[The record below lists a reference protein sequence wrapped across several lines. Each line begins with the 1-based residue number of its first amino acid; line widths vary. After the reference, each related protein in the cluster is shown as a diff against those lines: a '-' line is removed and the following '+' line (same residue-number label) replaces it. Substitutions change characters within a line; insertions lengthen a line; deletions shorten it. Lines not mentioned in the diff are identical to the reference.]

1 MSSRRILFPVSRSDH
16 AGDFP
21 AGSAENGASRKG
33 GTSMEPLPDQL
44 GPRLRALRVHKG
56 LSLTTLARRIYYT
69 KGYLSRVETGR
80 QTPSPEFVRRYEAE
94 LGVTGGL
101 VVPREEAGPTTAPEV
116 VGGGEEV
123 WVMTMTP
130 SGSAFTSVGRR
141 EALLGG
147 AALLAGMVSVRHSGA
162 SGGDQVRQH
171 RLLFDTTRELGQ
183 TTSPS
188 VVLPM
193 LVGQAQAL
201 RRLSGRTSARQAGEL
216 ALLAARTAEFAGW
229 MAQEDGDDRAAL
241 WWTDRAVEVARAAGD
256 EYVASYALVRRAL
269 ITLNHGDFAT
279 TIELARQARS
289 RPGIPARVRGLAAQR
304 EAQGHALAGDYDT
317 CMRALDEA
325 GSLLRDRG
333 AEQPDGPVIGTS
345 HVSDPVAVVTGWCLH
360 DLGRPRQA
368 AEILDREVAR
378 IPASAVR
385 ARTRFGARRAL
396 AHAASGELEHACDL
410 AREIIGNLAHV
421 ESATIRADMVKLAR
435 TLRRW
440 HGNEHV
446 RALDPALTAALS
458 IAG

>member
-1 MSSRRILFPVSRSDH
+1 MVS
-16 AGDFP
+16 
-21 AGSAENGASRKG
+21 
-33 GTSMEPLPDQL
+33 LPDEL
-44 GPRLRALRVHKG
+44 GPRLRALRLHNG
-56 LSLTTLARRIYYT
+56 LSLTAFARRIYYT

-80 QTPSPEFVRRYEAE
+80 QTPSPEFVRRCEAE
-94 LGVTGGL
+94 LGVAGGL
-101 VVPREEAGPTTAPEV
+101 AAASEETGRTAAPDVVA
-116 VGGGEEV
+116 GGGEEV

-130 SGSAFTSVGRR
+130 SGSAFTAVGRR

-147 AALLAGMVSVRHSGA
+147 AALLAGVA
-162 SGGDQVRQH
+162 SARRPATDPGDQVHHH

-183 TTSPS
+183 STSPS

-201 RRLSGRTSARQAGEL
+201 RRLSRRTSARQATEL
-216 ALLAARTAEFAGW
+216 AVLAARTAEFAGW
-229 MAQEDGDDRAAL
+229 MAQEDGDDRTAL
-241 WWTDRAVEVARAAGD
+241 WWTDRAVEVADAAGD
-256 EYVASYALVRRAL
+256 DYVASYALVRRAL
-269 ITLNHGDFAT
+269 ITLNQGDFAT
-279 TIELARQARS
+279 TIELARQART
-289 RPGIPARVRGLAAQR
+289 RPGIPARIRGLAAQR
-304 EAQGHALAGDYDT
+304 EAQGHALAGDYDA

-325 GSLLRDRG
+325 GRLLRDQRT
-333 AEQPDGPVIGTS
+333 QPDGPVIGTS

-378 IPASAVR
+378 IPASAIR

-410 AREIIGNLAHV
+410 AHEIIDNLEHV
-421 ESATIRADMVKLAR
+421 HSATILAEMGKLAR

-458 IAG
+458 FAG